1 MKTLAP
7 GTMDSESTSA
17 ASSHAVKKRQEEV
30 SPAYGAAARS
40 LDAEHD
46 SQHGSP
52 GPVESEL
59 GTYNSGKLVGLVA
72 GAYAELPSVFHFIT
86 GLAASQL
93 ADEQLQFFG
102 IDHGT
107 CKSIVLQQVQ
117 RSLGLRV
124 GQTHARPLPGPRSAP
139 QSTPPHGGRG
149 DR

>member
-17 ASSHAVKKRQEEV
+17 EFSRAVKKRQEEV

-72 GAYAELPSVFHFIT
+72 GAYGELPSLFHVII
-86 GLAASQL
+86 GLVASQL
-93 ADEQLQFFG
+93 ADEQHQFFG

-107 CKSIVLQQVQ
+107 CKSIFLQQVR
-117 RSLGLRV
+117 RSLGLALHRGWV
-124 GQTHARPLPGPRSAP
+124 KLMPGRC
-139 QSTPPHGGRG
+139 R
-149 DR
+149 